1 MNLFIISPWL
11 IYLIGSVDG
20 VLAWVITI
28 GLCSLALAVA
38 CFIESTASYYEEDE
52 KPEWRRRF
60 KISLIVSIIFISLF
74 TLIPNSRTLASMIL
88 AQHLTPNSI
97 KASNELTTE
106 AMKDTVNFVADKA
119 IEVIKEVKK

>member
-1 MNLFIISPWL
+1 MDEPIISPWL

-52 KPEWRRRF
+52 KPEWRRRS
-60 KISLIVSIIFISLF
+60 KIFLMLQC
-74 TLIPNSRTLASMIL
+74 LC
-88 AQHLTPNSI
+88 LTVQP
-97 KASNELTTE
+97 
-106 AMKDTVNFVADKA
+106 
-119 IEVIKEVKK
+119 